1 MEKSEQ
7 RNQREGKPRI
17 DLSLGLGG
25 IFKGL
30 GDLLEAAAELGQK
43 AEKLDAE
50 GKQMGQTGTFGT
62 PSGLQA
68 VYGFSVRV
76 GPQGQPVFEKFGNV
90 REKPGKGPAVDE
102 VREPI
107 VDVLDEGDY
116 WLVVAELPG
125 TAEEAVHWEIK
136 DDILIL
142 SAESASRKYSK
153 ELVLPGRAD
162 EKRATGSYQN
172 GILELK
178 LWKQAA

>member
-1 MEKSEQ
+1 VKASQEKNEH
-7 RNQREGKPRI
+7 NGKPKI
-17 DLSLGLGG
+17 DVSLGLGG

-30 GDLLEAAAELGQK
+30 GNLLEAAAQLAQN
-43 AEKLDAE
+43 AEKLQEE
-50 GKQMGQTGTFGT
+50 GKPVGSTGTFGT

-76 GPQGQPVFEKFGNV
+76 GPQGQPVFEKFGNI

-107 VDVLDEGDY
+107 VDVLDEGDHL
-116 WLVVAELPG
+116 LVVAELPG
-125 TAEEAVHWEIK
+125 TAEEAVRWEIR

-142 SAESASRKYSK
+142 SAQSASRKYHK
-153 ELVLPGRAD
+153 EMVLPARVD
-162 EKRATGSYQN
+162 ENRTTSSYQN

-178 LWKQAA
+178 LWKPTQ